1 MNILC
6 NINVDKIVFVLSKY
20 TLESSIKHN
29 SYSIVIAYF
38 IFLTGKEVMKKR
50 GNIRDSFQKSEKQQK
65 ALKKSGS
72 RKVTP
77 RTYIYGPQL
86 QFLKKT
92 FQERMTDDSLSYDS
106 QQQIESTNISQQ
118 EDSLEDTHSTL
129 ENDKRQGDNFN
140 FKTPKYGKRKT
151 DPIELE
157 LMSVIKEKPDRHL
170 SFFRGI
176 IPSLNSFSEDEI
188 LEFQMN
194 VLQTIKSIKQR
205 KTMLSTQNVSVSQI
219 SHVSQHATSLRDQT
233 YTNLAPQTYINQE
246 TVNAN
251 MDRQQSPYLDFHSP
265 LRRTGQYIEQDL
277 SNSPSTNNISESS
290 YDSFDFSV

>member
-1 MNILC
+1 
-6 NINVDKIVFVLSKY
+6 
-20 TLESSIKHN
+20 
-29 SYSIVIAYF
+29 
-38 IFLTGKEVMKKR
+38 
-50 GNIRDSFQKSEKQQK
+50 
-65 ALKKSGS
+65 
-72 RKVTP
+72 
-77 RTYIYGPQL
+77 
-86 QFLKKT
+86 
-92 FQERMTDDSLSYDS
+92 MTDDSLSYDS

-157 LMSVIKEKPDRHL
+157 LMSVIKEKPERHL

-194 VLQTIKSIKQR
+194 VLQTI
-205 KTMLSTQNVSVSQI
+205 N
-219 SHVSQHATSLRDQT
+219 QHATSLRDQT

-265 LRRTGQYIEQDL
+265 LRRTGQYIEQEL